1 MPGKHTIKT
10 YVEESFYHIYNRG
23 VEKRNIFLDDQDY
36 HVILQYLKD
45 ALSPPP
51 DPKTLLKN
59 VSFKGSTFKG
69 IPRQVK
75 NFSTDIDLVAYC
87 LMPNHFH
94 FLIKQHRKDAIKQFM
109 QSLATR
115 YSMYFNK
122 KYSRV
127 GTLFQ
132 GIYKAIL
139 VSQEPYLLHLTR
151 YIHRNPLK
159 NTKNLHTA
167 YSSYG
172 EFLGIRKTKWIKP
185 AEVLS
190 YLTSE
195 KTNLLILKKTNSYK
209 SFVEDHDIVSE
220 NYLGKIILEETL

>member
-1 MPGKHTIKT
+1 MPSKNTVKI
-10 YVEESFYHIYNRG
+10 YVENSFYHIYNRG
-23 VEKRNIFLDDQDY
+23 VEKRNIFMDDQDY

-45 ALSPPP
+45 AFLPPP

-69 IPRQVK
+69 ISRQVK
-75 NFSTDIDLVAYC
+75 NFATDIDLVAYC

-94 FLIKQHRKDAIKQFM
+94 FLIKQYRKDSIRRFM

-132 GIYKAIL
+132 GIYKAVI
-139 VSQEPYLLHLTR
+139 VSQESYLLHLTR

-159 NTKNLHTA
+159 HTKNLHTA

-185 AEVLS
+185 AAILS
-190 YLTSE
+190 FFNNNKMSLSM
-195 KTNLLILKKTNSYK
+195 IKKPNSYK
-209 SFVEDHDIVSE
+209 SFVEDQNIVSE
-220 NYLGKIILEETL
+220 NYLGKMILEDAL

>member
-1 MPGKHTIKT
+1 MPSKYTVKT
-10 YVEESFYHIYNRG
+10 YIENSFYHIYNRG

-36 HVILQYLKD
+36 HVILQYLKE
-45 ALSPPP
+45 AFSPPP

-87 LMPNHFH
+87 LIPNHFH
-94 FLIKQHRKDAIKQFM
+94 FLIKQYNKYAIKQFM
-109 QSLATR
+109 QSLTTR

-127 GTLFQ
+127 GALFQ

-139 VSQEPYLLHLTR
+139 VSEEPYLLHLTR

-159 NTKNLHTA
+159 HTKILHSA

-172 EFLGIRKTKWIKP
+172 EFLGVRKTKWIKP
-185 AEVLS
+185 AEILS
-190 YLTSE
+190 FFNNSKTSLSI
-195 KTNLLILKKTNSYK
+195 TKKTNSYK
-209 SFVEDHDIVSE
+209 SFVEDEDIESE
-220 NYLGKIILEETL
+220 NYLGKTILENTL

>member
-1 MPGKHTIKT
+1 MPSKHTVKT
-10 YVEESFYHIYNRG
+10 YVENSFYHIYNRG

-36 HVILQYLKD
+36 HVILQYLKE
-45 ALSPPP
+45 AFSPPP

-75 NFSTDIDLVAYC
+75 NFSTNIDLIAYC

-94 FLIKQHRKDAIKQFM
+94 LLIKQYNKDAIKQFM
-109 QSLATR
+109 QSVAIR

-127 GTLFQ
+127 GALFQ

-139 VSQEPYLLHLTR
+139 VSEESYLLHLTR

-159 NTKNLHTA
+159 HTKSLHFA

-185 AEVLS
+185 AEILS
-190 YLTSE
+190 FLDNS
-195 KTNLLILKKTNSYK
+195 KVNLSITKKTNTYK
-209 SFVEDHDIVSE
+209 SFVEDEDIESE
-220 NYLGKIILEETL
+220 NYLGKIILEDTL